1 MADEIEY
8 KGPIAKC
15 VRAADS
21 ANAGLI
27 LNCIRYWYPR
37 GKVHWNGKYC
47 VAKSRR
53 HLIQETGLSL
63 DQVKRG
69 LARLRKRGLIEA
81 QIHLFGGQTINHFF
95 LTELGKSVTGAKEP
109 EPKPQVDDLKYT

>member
-8 KGPIAKC
+8 EVPLAKC
-15 VRAADS
+15 VQAAQS

-27 LNCIRYWYPR
+27 LNCIRYWYPK
-37 GKVHWNGKYC
+37 GKVRWHGKYC

-53 HLIQETGLSL
+53 HLMRETGLSL

-69 LARLRKRGLIEA
+69 LVRLRNRGLIETE
-81 QIHLFGGQTINHFF
+81 IHLFWGRTINHFF
-95 LTELGKSVTGAKEP
+95 LTDLGKSVTGAEEP
-109 EPKPQVDDLKYT
+109 EQESKIDDLKYV